1 MNQYEQLSLSNHAQL
16 KLINYNVR
24 SFRAN
29 AQNFLDAFN
38 SCLPQVLVLTETWF
52 TKNYTSDIEGYDS
65 FHTVRPSRRSGSVS
79 IFIDFAFENKQIEQ
93 LSYISDNIEV
103 CTVWSKTQQDEFF
116 IFIIFIFT

>member
-1 MNQYEQLSLSNHAQL
+1 MSNFDAFSDLDPDVHYLTEFNNSSHCDYVSINDYEQLCESNSAYL

-52 TKNYTSDIEGYDS
+52 SNNYATDIEGYDS
-65 FHTVRPSRRSGSVS
+65 FHTVRPSRRSGGVS
-79 IFIDFAFENKQIEQ
+79 IFVD
-93 LSYISDNIEV
+93 S
-103 CTVWSKTQQDEFF
+103 
-116 IFIIFIFT
+116 